1 MIGDRDQGQL
11 DVPTLQGV
19 DHGPAAEASYSPA
32 PKRKHHSRY
41 RFAVN
46 LLC

>member
-19 DHGPAAEASYSPA
+19 DHGPAAEATHRHLRESIIQGIG
-32 PKRKHHSRY
+32 
-41 RFAVN
+41 
-46 LLC
+46 LLST